1 MCDIGIQTIMQSDHG
16 PLHNQN
22 KLKILRLIFIPSV
35 QDSSWIA
42 VEILKFDRKQE
53 KSLSQ
58 KCYVLTIS
66 LWSKWQLSKLFVNK
80 RYLARDHVTWVGIQV
95 CFAHAGVKNYFT

>member
-1 MCDIGIQTIMQSDHG
+1 MCAIRVQIIMQSDHG
-16 PLHNQN
+16 TPRNQD

-35 QDSSWIA
+35 QDSSRIS
-42 VEILKFDRKQE
+42 VEILKFDRKKE

-58 KCYVLTIS
+58 KYSNDLTIV

-80 RYLARDHVTWVGIQV
+80 RYLACEHVTRVGIQV
-95 CFAHAGVKNYFT
+95 CFAHAPNSLI